1 VEDIFDWE
9 DDDLRFD
16 LEIKR
21 IKLIEN
27 KPQLRAIVDLGYL
40 GISYF
45 RLRLLEYKG
54 RRFVLLPAEVQYSGS
69 EIRQQRRQIAKELL
83 KKLLP
88 FVVELYEIE
97 IERRTKSK

>member
-1 VEDIFDWE
+1 MGDIFDWE

-27 KPQLRAIVDLGYL
+27 KPQLRAIIDLGYL

-54 RRFVLLPAEVQYSGS
+54 GRFVLLPAEVQYSGG
-69 EIRQQRRQIAKELL
+69 EIRQQKRQIAKVRL

-88 FVVELYEIE
+88 FVVELYV
-97 IERRTKSK
+97 IERRTKGK